1 MAMLR
6 AVFPEAILI
15 PKDSSIHTSINPQST
30 QLISEVDALINSGA
44 TDNFISPDVIKQFN
58 IPTRVLNKQ
67 LAIRNVDGTPNRFGK
82 VDRAADLTFRFKRT
96 PYTQAFYVVDLRE
109 DHMILGMPFLSATS
123 PIIDWTRGML
133 QGKVEASTIDA
144 YHKPLLNQVIEPA
157 DMKAALKES
166 CYCTILAEC
175 TNQSD
180 DKEPLVV

>member
-15 PKDSSIHTSINPQST
+15 PKDSSVHTSINPQSA

-67 LAIRNVDGTPNRFGK
+67 LAIQNVDGTPNRFSK
-82 VDRAADLTFRFKRT
+82 VDHATDLTFRFKRT
-96 PYTQAFYVVDLRE
+96 PYTQAFYVVDLGE
-109 DHMILGMPFLSATS
+109 DHMILGMAFLSATS

-133 QGKVEASTIDA
+133 QGKVEASTIDT
-144 YHKPLLNQVIEPA
+144 YHKPLPNQVIKPA

-166 CYCTILAEC
+166 CYYTILAEC